1 MVNDSRIAFSRVGPD
16 RAGPFVNKGDAK
28 KSAENKKACFSFL
41 TKEAIYGLDRTV
53 PSSQNLKV
61 KCKAATLGSNA
72 LKTRSNTVGISKTQ
86 NADRTA
92 HTEHIE

>member
-41 TKEAIYGLDRTV
+41 TKDVIMGTSRFMHELIYG
-53 PSSQNLKV
+53 
-61 KCKAATLGSNA
+61 
-72 LKTRSNTVGISKTQ
+72 
-86 NADRTA
+86 
-92 HTEHIE
+92 